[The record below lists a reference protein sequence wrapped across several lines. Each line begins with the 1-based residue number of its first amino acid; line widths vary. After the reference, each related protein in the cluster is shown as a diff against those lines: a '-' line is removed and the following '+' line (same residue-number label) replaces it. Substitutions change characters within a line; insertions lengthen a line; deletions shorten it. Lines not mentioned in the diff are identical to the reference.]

1 MPTMPTYDFMFLD
14 SNFEQVGD
22 VYPGNNTAYTKQGME
37 CTDGYIYFLH
47 SNKNA
52 VIIYESDG
60 SFAAEVKLPEL
71 NVTSAQNICFADGAF
86 YIGCFV
92 ENVGCVIYKAEIK
105 LEK

>member
-1 MPTMPTYDFMFLD
+1 MFLD
-14 SNFEQVGD
+14 ESFEQVGD
-22 VYPGNNTAYTKQGME
+22 VYSGKNTTYTKQGME
-37 CTDGYIYFLH
+37 ITDGYIYFLH

-60 SFAAEVKLPEL
+60 TFAAEVKLPEL
-71 NVTSAQNICFADGAF
+71 NVTSAQNICCANGVF
-86 YIGCFV
+86 YIGCYV